1 MNNSNQ
7 FLSFPR
13 LGKLIHHEINI
24 NKQVYAMIIPVAM
37 ISFMAVLFFSFSVSN
52 QFSASG
58 YVPFLFIGYFIMCIF
73 LTGKSF
79 PALKNKYSSTIYL
92 TLPASSF
99 EKLFVQWIFKLA
111 IPLLLYPLIFWL
123 TAYISV
129 EIYQMF
135 TSVLGSSSDAG
146 VASKPI
152 EKFTYNTFGIFDEK
166 TETLFK
172 VMMISLYI
180 AVPSV
185 FLLGSISFNK
195 WGNIKAPIGFFF
207 LGFLYVC
214 FLVFLSHILEPDA
227 TQGFQINLNLG
238 PMVIEDTPLIVLIA
252 IGYIS
257 LIPIIAWTASYW
269 KLNEREV

>member
-172 VMMISLYI
+172 VMMVSLYI

-195 WGNIKAPIGFFF
+195 WANIKAPIGFFF

-269 KLNEREV
+269 KLKEREV